1 MLRFYENP
9 SKSLGYQGMDK
20 ILMITLISSQKSPMP
35 NISAFFCKVHV
46 LLLIAFSCSQMQ
58 WVEIFSFG
66 IFLFCLCPYVLT
78 DYNPCALLLIYLQIV
93 QVTFVT
99 NIYCSYLYNYFKAF
113 SQVIIEKSRGEV
125 SLMEQDKI
133 ENVSQPNF
141 F

>member
-1 MLRFYENP
+1 MLHFYENP
-9 SKSLGYQGMDK
+9 SKSLGYQGMDN
-20 ILMITLISSQKSPMP
+20 ILMITLISSQKSPTP
-35 NISAFFCKVHV
+35 NISAASVYIFCKVHV

-66 IFLFCLCPYVLT
+66 ISLFCLCPYVLT

-113 SQVIIEKSRGEV
+113 PMISVVDYLYFRGQM
-125 SLMEQDKI
+125 L
-133 ENVSQPNF
+133 
-141 F
+141 